1 MIIEEQ
7 NATKVITFARTLP
20 SRLSCETCG
29 LVIQDTRES
38 SICVGNHFGMIAI
51 LQSVLQMLHCM
62 VNLLDAIF

>member
-20 SRLSCETCG
+20 SRLSCET
-29 LVIQDTRES
+29 S